1 MLSLPLIAGLI
12 AMTVGLASEA
22 APRRAAAARRAPIDI
37 SQNIQID
44 FQNWDS
50 NHDGRLDL
58 KELNAAIEK
67 PAVTGLDAA
76 IAVAFRRQL
85 NADIK
90 RDEEVQSLT
99 AAEAAAA
106 ANEVPFQRQVK
117 SIEAHIHKVS
127 RVLFLPTDPNLY
139 TFHQGPVG
147 DCYMMSVIGAV
158 VFRDAKVIRSMIQ
171 PQANG
176 GFIVHFASGRNTTIP
191 PLTDGELVI
200 GSPEGSS
207 HGIWMGVLEQTWAQ
221 LTREVRQQK
230 TGKVIEDDEAL
241 DTDLIGHGGNPGPV
255 IGRYTGHKASHA
267 AIGKWSRQDPGTVA
281 TRTEKLLAGLAADHR
296 IVVAVTPHA
305 VDKKLPVPHGHAYGV
320 LSYDTSR
327 HMVRMFNPWGN
338 KHQPAGPSGM
348 QYGYV
353 TEHGFFE
360 VPISDFVQIFSSVE
374 YETQAP
380 FKD

>member
-1 MLSLPLIAGLI
+1 MRSAPLIAALI
-12 AMTVGLASEA
+12 IFAASSTCKA
-22 APRRAAAARRAPIDI
+22 APRRAAAARKAPIDI
-37 SQNIQID
+37 SQNIQAD

-50 NHDGRLDL
+50 NHDGQLDL
-58 KELNAAIEK
+58 RELNAAIER

-76 IAVAFRRQL
+76 IAVAFRRKL

-90 RDEEVQSLT
+90 QDEDVGGLT
-99 AAEAAAA
+99 AAQAAAA
-106 ANEVPFQRQVK
+106 ANEIPFQRQVK
-117 SIEAHIHKVS
+117 AIEAHIHKVS

-147 DCYMMSVIGAV
+147 DCYLMSVVGAV
-158 VFRDAKVIRSMIQ
+158 VFRDQKVIRSMIE
-171 PQANG
+171 PRTDG
-176 GFIVHFASGRNTTIP
+176 GFVVHFASGRNITIP

-230 TGKVIEDDEAL
+230 TGKTIEDDESL

-255 IGRYTGHKASHA
+255 IGRFTGHKASNA
-267 AIGKWSRQDPGTVA
+267 AIGKWSRQDSNTV
-281 TRTEKLLAGLAADHR
+281 TNRTEKLLTSLTMDHR
-296 IVVAVTPHA
+296 IIVAVTPHT
-305 VDKKLPVPHGHAYGV
+305 VNKKLPVPHGHAFGV
-320 LSYDTSR
+320 ISYDTSR
-327 HMVRMFNPWGN
+327 RMVRMFNPWGN
-338 KHQPAGPSGM
+338 NHKPAGPPGLEN
-348 QYGYV
+348 GYV

-360 VPISDFVQIFSSVE
+360 VPVGEFVQIFSSVE
-374 YETQAP
+374 YETQTP